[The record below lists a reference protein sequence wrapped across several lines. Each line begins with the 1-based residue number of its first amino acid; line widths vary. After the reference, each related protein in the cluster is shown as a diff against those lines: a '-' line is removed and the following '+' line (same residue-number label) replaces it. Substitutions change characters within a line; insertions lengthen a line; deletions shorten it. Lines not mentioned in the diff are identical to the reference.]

1 MLSHVKDIF
10 LKQEKLMLK
19 NNFNKILLNLI
30 VVIFIFAFDRLS
42 KLYILNLLER
52 EQVVNVYINQF
63 MNLNLIWNTG
73 IGFGLL
79 SSDSNFYY
87 NLVTFLIIIINVI
100 ILIMI
105 FKSDNYKFFLLLM
118 ILGGSLGN
126 LFDRIWYN
134 AVPDFIDLHYNNFH
148 WFIFNVADIFI
159 TIGILCLIFAE
170 LFLNNK
176 KTN

>member
-1 MLSHVKDIF
+1 
-10 LKQEKLMLK
+10 MLK
-19 NNFNKILLNLI
+19 NNFNKILFNLI

-87 NLVTFLIIIINVI
+87 NLITFLIIIINVI

-118 ILGGSLGN
+118 ILGGSLGI